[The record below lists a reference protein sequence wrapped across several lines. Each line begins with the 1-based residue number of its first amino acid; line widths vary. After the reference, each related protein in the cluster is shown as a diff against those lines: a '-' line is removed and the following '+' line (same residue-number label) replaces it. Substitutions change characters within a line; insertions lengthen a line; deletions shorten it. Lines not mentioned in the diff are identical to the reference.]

1 MGKKCEK
8 IEWILIRMNCVK
20 ACVENVEN
28 SMEYCCACKVSLRIC
43 NNKGEDKNLDW
54 NYEYS
59 RKVEKYRTNKREKIF
74 DRFYYSFTFLFLFQ
88 IFFYFFIFFFFF
100 FIVENWYWH
109 TYGFIYIESFLLNFK
124 IKIVD
129 WFFYFK
135 VIEMGSFWY
144 VSILSTSQLQC
155 IGFSRRL

>member
-1 MGKKCEK
+1 MNEE
-8 IEWILIRMNCVK
+8 IEWILISMNCVK
-20 ACVENVEN
+20 AYVENVEN
-28 SMEYCCACKVSLRIC
+28 NIEYCCACKVRVC
-43 NNKGEDKNLDW
+43 NNIIKKKIKIRIETMNICEKSKNIELI
-54 NYEYS
+54 
-59 RKVEKYRTNKREKIF
+59 KEKKYLTDFIIRS
-74 DRFYYSFTFLFLFQ
+74 RFYFYSKFFFFHFFL
-88 IFFYFFIFFFFF
+88 FFF

-135 VIEMGSFWY
+135 VVEMGSFWY

>member
-1 MGKKCEK
+1 MNEE

-28 SMEYCCACKVSLRIC
+28 SIEYCCACKVRVC
-43 NNKGEDKNLDW
+43 NNIIKKKIKIRIETMNI
-54 NYEYS
+54 
-59 RKVEKYRTNKREKIF
+59 REKSKNIELIKEKKYLTDF
-74 DRFYYSFTFLFLFQ
+74 IIRSRFYFYSKFFFFHFFL
-88 IFFYFFIFFFFF
+88 FFF

-135 VIEMGSFWY
+135 VVEMGSFWY